1 MWHRGT
7 SVGCQARW
15 VEENGMGQADKAGH
29 GWILLGCVRNLHS
42 YLQNTGKLS
51 WALNGEAI

>member
-1 MWHRGT
+1 
-7 SVGCQARW
+7 
-15 VEENGMGQADKAGH
+15 MGQADKAGH

-51 WALNGEAI
+51 RALNGEAI